1 MRISD
6 WSSDVCSSDLGAMA
20 GTDAQS
26 LDRRVFHAQQACCFR
41 RGVVYRLEIRRL
53 GHQVGIPDDIVAA
66 GTAVIVVTCRQLH
79 VQSLQAW
86 PGVGLAE
93 QRHPQLRVRTAHVL
107 RARWK
112 NSHELGWRARIG
124 PLRHMA
130 LPARLLVATEVTRT
144 SAQRKL
150 PERANKNTKDWRARN

>member
-1 MRISD
+1 
-6 WSSDVCSSDLGAMA
+6 MA

-93 QRHPQLRVRTAHVL
+93 RSEEHT
-107 RARWK
+107 
-112 NSHELGWRARIG
+112 SELQSLMRISYDVFC
-124 PLRHMA
+124 LKKTNNH
-130 LPARLLVATEVTRT
+130 
-144 SAQRKL
+144 
-150 PERANKNTKDWRARN
+150 N